1 MTNPARLT
9 TVEQS
14 FGYNVSSRTLLRT
27 GLVRAGLVSTAL
39 ALLLVGCGQ
48 KPAAPPAEP
57 AAPAGSPAAA
67 APPVLDTDE
76 EKVVNVY
83 NWSDYIDPTV
93 IEDFQ
98 KETGIQVKYDVFD
111 SNEVLETKLL
121 AGSTGYDIVVPS
133 ASFLE
138 RQIKAGVFQKLDRS
152 KLPNLKNM
160 DTEITQRV
168 SLHDPGNEHSVN
180 YLWGTSG
187 VGYNEDKI
195 KAAMPDAPIDSF
207 AMFYDPKVVSKFKDC
222 GVAVLDAPSE
232 VVGTVLIYLGKD
244 ANSEKPEDLAA
255 AEKVLTSVRPY
266 IKYINSSK
274 YIEDLANGE
283 LCLAL
288 GWSGDVLQ
296 SRDRA
301 VEAGNGVKIKY
312 LIPKEGAVMFFDMLA
327 IPADAKHVKNAYLFI
342 DYLLR
347 AEVAAK
353 NSNFVNFANSN
364 AASFSMISEDIRNDR
379 GLYPTDEVKAKL
391 VPDLA
396 ESAQFTRLLTRS
408 WTRFKTGQ

>member
-1 MTNPARLT
+1 MTNPARDTSLDSPSPGRSLPAAAGA
-9 TVEQS
+9 VI
-14 FGYNVSSRTLLRT
+14 VTLI
-27 GLVRAGLVSTAL
+27 LVA
-39 ALLLVGCGQ
+39 CGQ

-57 AAPAGSPAAA
+57 AAPPAEPAAA
-67 APPVLDTDE
+67 APAAVETDA
-76 EKVVNVY
+76 EKVLNVY

-98 KETGIQVKYDVFD
+98 KETGITVKYDVFD

-152 KLPNLKNM
+152 KLPNLKNL
-160 DTEITQRV
+160 DTEITARV
-168 SLHDPGNEHSVN
+168 AQHDPGNEHSVN

-187 VGYNEDKI
+187 VGYNEAKI
-195 KAAMPDAPIDSF
+195 KAAMPDAPVDSF
-207 AMFYDPKVVSKFKDC
+207 AMFYDPKVVAKFKDC
-222 GVAVLDAPSE
+222 GVAILDAPSE
-232 VVGTVLIYLGKD
+232 VVGTVLIFLGRE
-244 ANSEKPEDLAA
+244 ANSENPEDLAA
-255 AEKVLTSVRPY
+255 AEKVLTSIRPFV
-266 IKYINSSK
+266 KYINSSK

-283 LCLAL
+283 ICLAL

-296 SRDRA
+296 ARDRA
-301 VEAGNGVKIKY
+301 AEAGNDVVVKY
-312 LIPKEGAVMFFDMLA
+312 LIPREGAVMFFDMLA
-327 IPADAKHVKNAYLFI
+327 IPADAKHVKNAHLFI

-347 AEVAAK
+347 PDVAAK
-353 NSNFVNFANSN
+353 NTNFVNFANSN
-364 AASFSMISEDIRNDR
+364 AASFSQVNEEIRNDP
-379 GLYPTDEVKAKL
+379 GIYPAEAIKPKL

-396 ESAQFTRLLTRS
+396 ESSAFTRLLTRS

>member
-9 TVEQS
+9 TVDQPA
-14 FGYNVSSRTLLRT
+14 GYHLLSRTLLSA
-27 GLVRAGLVSTAL
+27 VF
-39 ALLLVGCGQ
+39 ALLLVACGQ

-57 AAPAGSPAAA
+57 AAPAGAPAAA
-67 APPVLDTDE
+67 AAPVLDTDE

-98 KETGIQVKYDVFD
+98 KETGITVKYDVFD

-138 RQIKAGVFQKLDRS
+138 RQIKAGVFQKLDRT
-152 KLPNLKNM
+152 KLPNLKNQ
-160 DTEITQRV
+160 DAEITARV
-168 SLHDPGNEHSVN
+168 ALHDPGNEHSVN

-187 VGYNEDKI
+187 VGYNEAKI
-195 KAAMPDAPIDSF
+195 KAAMPDAPVDSF

-222 GVAVLDAPSE
+222 GVSILDAPSE
-232 VVGTVLIYLGKD
+232 VVGTVLIYLGRE
-244 ANSEKPEDLAA
+244 ANSENPDDLAA
-255 AEKVLTSVRPY
+255 AEKVLTSIRPY
-266 IKYINSSK
+266 VKYINSSK

-283 LCLAL
+283 ICLAL

-296 SRDRA
+296 ARDRA
-301 VEAGNGVKIKY
+301 AEAGNGVVVKY

-347 AEVAAK
+347 ADVAAK

-364 AASFSMISEDIRNDR
+364 AASFSLINEDIRNDP
-379 GLYPTDEVKAKL
+379 GIYPAEAIKPKL

-396 ESAQFTRLLTRS
+396 ESPGFTRLLTRS

>member
-1 MTNPARLT
+1 MMDPAHT
-9 TVEQS
+9 
-14 FGYNVSSRTLLRT
+14 SSDGRCPTGIRPLLM
-27 GLVRAGLVSTAL
+27 LSMAL
-39 ALLLVGCGQ
+39 ALGACGQ
-48 KPAAPPAEP
+48 KPAVPTAELKGNPAE
-57 AAPAGSPAAA
+57 AAA
-67 APPVLDTDE
+67 AAVQTDE
-76 EKVVNVY
+76 EKILNVY

-98 KETGIQVKYDVFD
+98 KATGITVKYDVFD

-152 KLPNLKNM
+152 LLPNLKNQDAELTARM
-160 DTEITQRV
+160 AQ
-168 SLHDPGNEHSVN
+168 HDPGNEHSVN
-180 YLWGTSG
+180 HLWGTSG
-187 VGYNEDKI
+187 VAYNEAKV
-195 KAAMPDAPIDSF
+195 KAIMPDAPVNSF
-207 AMFYDPKVVSKFKDC
+207 AMFWDPKVVSKFKDC
-222 GVAVLDAPSE
+222 GVSVLDAPSE

-244 ANSEKPEDLAA
+244 PNSEDPADLAA

-283 LCLAL
+283 LCLTL

-296 SRDRA
+296 ARDRA
-301 VEAGNGVKIKY
+301 KEAGNGIVVKY
-312 LIPKEGAVMFFDMLA
+312 LIPKEGAIMFFDMLA
-327 IPADAKHVKNAYLFI
+327 IPADAKHVKNAHLFI

-347 AEVAAK
+347 ADVAAK
-353 NSNFVNFANSN
+353 NSNFVNYANSN
-364 AASFSMISEDIRNDR
+364 AASFSLINEDVRNDP
-379 GLYPTDEVKAKL
+379 GIYPPADVKPKL

-396 ESAQFTRLLTRS
+396 ESAKFTRLLTRS